1 MMMLISL
8 LACPRGVVGAGE
20 PPLDLKLTGSKAAIA
35 RNSEKDD
42 FGASIH
48 PEMVFQ

>member
-35 RNSEKDD
+35 RNDGNND

-48 PEMVFQ
+48 SEMIFQ